1 MKVPLSIHGK
11 SYICSKNKDRMKYN
25 ASISFSICLSIAMA
39 ILLFFEINSSL
50 KRTKDVEN
58 IVISH
63 IFEDVVKSDRNIR
76 IEGYNRII
84 KPPTTFRMSNDSIR
98 VETTKGFTLYKKQ
111 TDSHSGNMSIDD
123 KEFIA
128 SQLFLMKKNPI
139 NVFVLDSM
147 LQADLFA
154 KGITVQTAVSYQG
167 KLGDIVHKEISTPN
181 GLPLHDSQSLLP
193 INITIPA
200 MNFEI
205 QLNGYIKYPLSYLFK
220 KTPIFTLTILVHFT
234 LFTCFVL
241 FTLWCIKI
249 KLRASKLALPASNEF
264 ASYTE
269 IESTPLPVVKAIGP
283 SPIEEFPP
291 KSDSEIQITDDL
303 FINKNTGEIRKKKEI
318 VFQLKEYRLKLFL
331 FLLEGPDYY
340 QSYEKIKE
348 VIWHNKDTA
357 NANINKTVIRLRK
370 NLKSA
375 SIPLSIESVRALGY
389 QIREKNDKPLK

>member
-1 MKVPLSIHGK
+1 MSIHEK
-11 SYICSKNKDRMKYN
+11 KYICPPNIKQMKYN
-25 ASISFSICLSIAMA
+25 ISILLSVCLTITIA
-39 ILLFFEINSSL
+39 ILLFSEVNSSL
-50 KRTKDVEN
+50 KRTKDIET

-63 IFEDVVKSDRNIR
+63 IFEDVVKNDRNIR
-76 IEGYNRII
+76 IEGYNRIVRI
-84 KPPTTFRMSNDSIR
+84 PNISQVSEDSIR
-98 VETTKGFTLYKKQ
+98 FETAKGLSLYRKP
-111 TDSHSGNMSIDD
+111 TDSLPKDMSIDD

-128 SQLFLMKKNPI
+128 SQLFLIKKNPI
-139 NVFVLDSM
+139 KAYVLDSM
-147 LQADLFA
+147 LQVNLQAR
-154 KGITVQTAVSYQG
+154 GITVQTAVSYQG
-167 KLGDIVHKEISTPN
+167 KLGNMVHKEISTLD
-181 GLPLHDSQSLLP
+181 GLPLAGSQSLLP
-193 INITIPA
+193 VNFAIPA
-200 MNFEI
+200 MDFEI
-205 QLNGYIKYPLSYLFK
+205 ELDGHVKYPLYYLFK
-220 KTPIFTLTILVHFT
+220 KTPNLLLNSFVYLLFICFGVFIVWCLIIIKKRTSRLV
-234 LFTCFVL
+234 
-241 FTLWCIKI
+241 
-249 KLRASKLALPASNEF
+249 LPASNEF

-269 IESTPLPVVKAIGP
+269 IESNPLPVVKAIDP
-283 SPIEEFPP
+283 SPIEEFPK

-389 QIREKNDKPLK
+389 QIREENDKPSK